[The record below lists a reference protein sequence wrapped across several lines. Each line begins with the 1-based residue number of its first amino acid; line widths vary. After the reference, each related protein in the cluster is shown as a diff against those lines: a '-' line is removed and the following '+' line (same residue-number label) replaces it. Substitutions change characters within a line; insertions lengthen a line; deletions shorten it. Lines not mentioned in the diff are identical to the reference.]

1 MPQHYEKAPIT
12 EAVIDFRIESGNLIP
27 EQVADFKEALIGGL
41 GDKYLAPDEM
51 TEIQMAFERK
61 PDAATSF
68 VQQET
73 VVGIR
78 FASVAGDRVLQAR
91 KNCFTFSHLPPYT
104 SWDTFKADAQN
115 AWQAFAKAAAPKK
128 IVRVAIRV
136 INKIEIPTHDVK
148 RYINMYPH
156 IESGVIGEVGTFVMQ
171 LQTPVEKLVPNCKSL
186 INVIQAP
193 SEVSSGST
201 VILDFDLFV
210 DGEFAADSDE
220 VWSLLDKISK
230 AKNTLFES
238 SITNDTREIIK

>member
-1 MPQHYEKAPIT
+1 MPQHYEKTPIT
-12 EAVIDFRIESGNLIP
+12 EAVIDFRIESGNLIQ
-27 EQVADFKEALIGGL
+27 EEVADFKKALIGGL
-41 GDKYLAPDEM
+41 GDKYLAPDEIK
-51 TEIQMAFERK
+51 EIQMAYERR
-61 PDAATSF
+61 PDATTIF
-68 VQQET
+68 DQRET

-115 AWQAFAKAAAPKK
+115 VWQAFAKAAAPKK

-136 INKIEIPTHDVK
+136 INKIEIPTLDVK
-148 RYINMYPH
+148 KYINMYPH
-156 IESGVIGEVGTFVMQ
+156 IEPGVIGEVGSFVMQ

-193 SEVSSGST
+193 TEVSSGST

-238 SITNDTREIIK
+238 SITNETREIIK